1 MEEKGRKKGEEKL
14 QFLSKYQ
21 EIFSN
26 NPIWGKIEYMIQM
39 ALTNVSIQ
47 LKRLYVVMPKN
58 KESKFNAANQNKT
71 ELEIILLEN
80 KLGKS
85 EDFSTIC
92 EDGFKYPLSFDY
104 GKIDL
109 KSFNKGSESYFEVM
123 ICRAAVGKT
132 YIFPSKNKTET
143 IPAE

>member
-1 MEEKGRKKGEEKL
+1 MMEEKGRKKGEEKL

-85 EDFSTIC
+85 
-92 EDGFKYPLSFDY
+92 
-104 GKIDL
+104 
-109 KSFNKGSESYFEVM
+109 
-123 ICRAAVGKT
+123 
-132 YIFPSKNKTET
+132 
-143 IPAE
+143 